1 MGFELRTVLPRQAL
15 YFVRRKVRRGKGLEM
30 TRTQGLLHPMIIEIK
45 TKMYNNSQAKALNRD
60 LSSRRA
66 G

>member
-45 TKMYNNSQAKALNRD
+45 TKM
-60 LSSRRA
+60 
-66 G
+66 